1 MRVMVHYCPFKR
13 FALLI
18 EYPLLRGLCWQGMV
32 DNASGLRD
40 NLLQR
45 GVDLLRWVEQM
56 VHAEQVR
63 DLRCDVQTNQHSRI
77 L

>member
-1 MRVMVHYCPFKR
+1 MVHYCPFKR

-45 GVDLLRWVEQM
+45 GVDLLRWVEQR
-56 VHAEQVR
+56 VHAEQGR